1 MFFLDAASTSSDAV
15 VKRRRLRG
23 VRGWVCGAVVALAG
37 LGSALPTAAATPE
50 PVKVES
56 TVSAPAVPAPSESGG
71 AAQAPVTVE
80 QPPGVSAYVPV
91 EYLLP
96 LVVAFLIVYAASRP
110 GGREAV
116 RALLELVRGRGGGM
130 PPVG

>member
-1 MFFLDAASTSSDAV
+1 M
-15 VKRRRLRG
+15 
-23 VRGWVCGAVVALAG
+23 
-37 LGSALPTAAATPE
+37 
-50 PVKVES
+50 
-56 TVSAPAVPAPSESGG
+56 
-71 AAQAPVTVE
+71 
-80 QPPGVSAYVPV
+80 SAYVPV

>member
-1 MFFLDAASTSSDAV
+1 M
-15 VKRRRLRG
+15 
-23 VRGWVCGAVVALAG
+23 ALAG
-37 LGSALPTAAATPE
+37 LGSVLPAAAVSPE

-56 TVSAPAVPAPSESGG
+56 SVSAPAVPAPSEPDG

-96 LVVAFLIVYAASRP
+96 LVVALLIVYAASRP

-116 RALLELVRGRGGGM
+116 RALLELLRGRGGGM
-130 PPVG
+130 PPMG